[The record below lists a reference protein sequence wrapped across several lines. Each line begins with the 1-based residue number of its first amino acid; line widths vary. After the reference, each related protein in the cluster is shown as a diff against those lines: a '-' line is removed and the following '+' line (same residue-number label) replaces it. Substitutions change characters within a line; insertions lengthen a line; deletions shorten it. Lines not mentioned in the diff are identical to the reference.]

1 MLKKIF
7 LYSKVR
13 ATTLLFLA
21 VLLLLSLGSYSDTDP
36 SLNLSTL
43 NEPTNL
49 LGYFGSYLADIFYQ
63 LFGVASFIIPL
74 SFIVWSYLIYKNEI
88 LSWKSL
94 KIISL
99 IMAISCISVAL
110 SGLKISYLPANGGGA
125 FGIYLFNMSIKYLDL
140 AEFQQLIIPATF
152 LLSTLFLNISTWHQI
167 YFLC

>member
-43 NEPTNL
+43 NEPRNL

-74 SFIVWSYLIYKNEI
+74 SFI
-88 LSWKSL
+88 
-94 KIISL
+94 
-99 IMAISCISVAL
+99 
-110 SGLKISYLPANGGGA
+110 
-125 FGIYLFNMSIKYLDL
+125 
-140 AEFQQLIIPATF
+140 
-152 LLSTLFLNISTWHQI
+152 
-167 YFLC
+167 

>member
-43 NEPTNL
+43 NEPRNL

-63 LFGVASFIIPL
+63 LFGNIKLEKFKDHFINNGYILYFGGFKWPQNKL
-74 SFIVWSYLIYKNEI
+74 S
-88 LSWKSL
+88 
-94 KIISL
+94 
-99 IMAISCISVAL
+99 
-110 SGLKISYLPANGGGA
+110 SGKWRR
-125 FGIYLFNMSIKYLDL
+125 GIWN
-140 AEFQQLIIPATF
+140 
-152 LLSTLFLNISTWHQI
+152 LLV
-167 YFLC
+167 